1 MFYLNLSKKTDIT
14 SSQTFKFVQRTITL
28 GKDVSNNLRLYSP
41 DASVSSIH
49 AEIYTDRDN
58 FFIINRGGGSGTYIE
73 NMKLMQNRS
82 YLLKEGTQINIGEYI
97 LTFFLNSPDTD
108 IEKPEKIS
116 VKNTINY
123 LDDALAY
130 LNEVRENNPDVYDKI
145 IRKNLRKV
153 LDIDE
158 NSKLRSLLLQ
168 KVDPDNN
175 VPIKDSETK
184 SDKSEFIIDM
194 FLKLFV
200 EFHSMSIQIFNEFID
215 SHTVHRRDSK
225 QLVFPDSLKN
235 YILNTELSADEKE
248 KRIKFLWNEIEE
260 LISKHIALFAGYKN
274 SIKYGTRDLLK
285 ELDPVSIIDSEQKKS
300 EYVKSARILYKY
312 LPFLMKRRNIKCI
325 IDKYESLS
333 KNIDKEI
340 ELKYFQP
347 AFKSG
352 YLQKVNSDHRSEYDL
367 THLKL

>member
-1 MFYLNLSKKTDIT
+1 MFYLNLSKKSDIT

-28 GKDVSNNLRLYSP
+28 GKDVSNNIRLYSP
-41 DASVSSIH
+41 DESVSEIH
-49 AEIYTDRDN
+49 AEIYTVRDN
-58 FFIINRGGGSGTYIE
+58 FFIIDRGSRSGTYIE
-73 NMKLMQNRS
+73 NIKLVQNRS

-97 LTFFLNSPDTD
+97 LKFLLNSHDGST
-108 IEKPEKIS
+108 EKPEKIS
-116 VKNTINY
+116 VKNTIDY

-130 LNEVRENNPDVYDKI
+130 LNDVRENNPDIYDKI
-145 IRKNLRKV
+145 TRKNLRKV
-153 LDIDE
+153 LDISE
-158 NSKLRSLLLQ
+158 NSKLRSLLVQ
-168 KVDPDNN
+168 KVDPDNKAQ
-175 VPIKDSETK
+175 IKDSEIN
-184 SDKSEFIIDM
+184 SDKSDFIIDM

-200 EFHSMSIQIFNEFID
+200 EFRSMSIKISNEVID

-235 YILNTELSADEKE
+235 YILNTELSAEEKE

-285 ELDPVSIIDSEQKKS
+285 ELDPGSIIDSEQKKS
-300 EYVKSARILYKY
+300 AHVKSARILNKY
-312 LPFLMKRRNIKCI
+312 LPFLMKRRNIKSIMC
-325 IDKYESLS
+325 KYESLS
-333 KNIDKEI
+333 KNIYKEI

-352 YLQKVNSDHRSEYDL
+352 YLQKVNSDHQSEYDL
-367 THLKL
+367 NH

>member
-1 MFYLNLSKKTDIT
+1 MFYLNLSKKSDIT

-28 GKDVSNNLRLYSP
+28 GKDVTNNLRLYSP
-41 DASVSSIH
+41 DASISNIH

-58 FFIINRGGGSGTYIE
+58 FFIVNRGTGSGTYIE
-73 NMKLMQNRS
+73 NMKLVQNRS
-82 YLLKEGTQINIGEYI
+82 YLLKEGTQLNIGEYI
-97 LTFFLNSPDTD
+97 LIFLLNSPDRDT
-108 IEKPEKIS
+108 EKPDKIS
-116 VKNTINY
+116 VKNTISY

-130 LNEVRENNPDVYDKI
+130 LSDVRKNNPAVYDKKV
-145 IRKNLRKV
+145 RKNLCRV
-153 LDIDE
+153 LDISE
-158 NSKLRSLLLQ
+158 NSKLRSLLVK

-175 VPIKDSETK
+175 MLIKDSEAK
-184 SDKSEFIIDM
+184 SDNSEFIVDM

-200 EFHSMSIQIFNEFID
+200 EIHSMSIKISNDFID
-215 SHTVHRRDSK
+215 SHTVHRGDSK

-235 YILNTELSADEKE
+235 YILNTELSAEEKA

-285 ELDPVSIIDSEQKKS
+285 ELDPVSIIDNEQKKS
-300 EYVKSARILYKY
+300 TYVKSTRILNKY
-312 LPFLMKRRNIKCI
+312 LPFLMRRRNIKSI

-333 KNIDKEI
+333 KNIDTEI
-340 ELKYFQP
+340 DLKYFQP

-352 YLQKVNSDHRSEYDL
+352 YLQKVNSYHRSEYNL
-367 THLKL
+367 NQ